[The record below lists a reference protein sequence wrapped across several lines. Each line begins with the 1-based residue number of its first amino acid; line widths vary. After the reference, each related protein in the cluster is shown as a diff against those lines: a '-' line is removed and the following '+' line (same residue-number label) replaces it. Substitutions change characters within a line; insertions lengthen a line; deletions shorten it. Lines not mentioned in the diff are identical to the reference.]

1 MVARALDALQSTG
14 VLRQSNRMSIEELVN
29 PAIESVNI
37 FDVTDEEIY
46 EAVMEMKKQEE
57 DVENIPKVAE
67 GTENGFSVDTRIV
80 ARTRSEA
87 LQMASALQGFVGLMN
102 TPYARRLEVA
112 LGDFG
117 RETRLL
123 GMREAKETVITDY
136 FPRRSS

>member
-1 MVARALDALQSTG
+1 MATK
-14 VLRQSNRMSIEELVN
+14 NPNELVN
-29 PAIESVNI
+29 PTIESVNI

-46 EAVMEMKKQEE
+46 EAVMEMKKQE

-67 GTENGFSVDTRIV
+67 GMENGFSVDTRIV
-80 ARTRSEA
+80 AQTRSEA
-87 LQMASALQGFVGLMN
+87 LQMASALQGLVGLMN

-112 LGDFG
+112 LGNFG